1 MQNAAYF
8 DVDGTITPLNTLFS
22 LLRFDAQEQDQV
34 QDGER
39 FLQDLFH
46 LKTKGAP
53 REITN
58 RQYFQWWA
66 ERDEQEIIDLGKRW
80 FDQQLRHYKDGII
93 FPPVRSRLYAHEMK
107 RDRIVLVSGSFLPAL
122 LPIASYIGA
131 KEIIATSPMSVNGQF
146 TGEVEVPMIGANKA
160 KAVMR
165 HASMHSLLL
174 SASYGY
180 GDDLSDTPFMSLT
193 GHPTAICF
201 NSEESEL
208 SIFAKEAGW
217 DQIQVLEEL

>member
-1 MQNAAYF
+1 MHNAAYF

-22 LLRFDAQEQDQV
+22 LLRFDAHEQDQV
-34 QDGER
+34 QDGEK
-39 FLQDLFH
+39 FLQGLFH
-46 LKTKGAP
+46 LKKNGAP

-93 FPPVRSRLYAHEMK
+93 FPAVRSRLYAHKMK

-131 KEIIATSPMSVNGQF
+131 KEIIATSPVSVNGRF
-146 TGEVEVPMIGANKA
+146 TGDVEIPMIGANKA
-160 KAVMR
+160 KAVIE
-165 HASMHSLLL
+165 HASKHSLPL
-174 SASYGY
+174 SESFGY

-193 GHPTAICF
+193 GHPTAICLKDD
-201 NSEESEL
+201 ESEL
-208 SIFAKEAGW
+208 RLFAKEADW
-217 DQIQVLEEL
+217 EIQILEKL